1 MASGILAYNDGG
13 VDSAASIEKGDAIE
27 FNQNVTYYIDPD
39 WGWYIDQVV
48 VSPQNENGDP
58 VNLTDQLAPIDVDG
72 KWYDRKKVTMEFA
85 GWADTDAE
93 TLVRI
98 TSKEINYQLYGTME
112 GRRFP

>member
-1 MASGILAYNDGG
+1 M
-13 VDSAASIEKGDAIE
+13 
-27 FNQNVTYYIDPD
+27 
-39 WGWYIDQVV
+39 V

-93 TLVRI
+93 TLVRSHRRKSTI
-98 TSKEINYQLYGTME
+98 SLYGTME